1 MVGDVLVIR
10 KDKHKFADGSYK
22 TQIRVT
28 EGYRDSVTGN
38 PKQKTIKS
46 FGYLEDQVDPVSFM
60 EKVKEFDL
68 NFKRDKKVV
77 VYETKTKPFYED
89 DSSDLRNFGYRFI
102 ETIYD
107 YLEIDKVLNNIEY
120 KGSHLLSEIFKF
132 LVIQRIMNPDSKR
145 ATYQQINDFYLKNYS
160 FGLAELY
167 RSLDFFAENS
177 DKIQAHLN
185 EIIKSKIGRN
195 TAEFLIPRTSFFKRI
210 TKMKMNMKRFY
221 H

>member
-1 MVGDVLVIR
+1 
-10 KDKHKFADGSYK
+10 
-22 TQIRVT
+22 
-28 EGYRDSVTGN
+28 
-38 PKQKTIKS
+38 
-46 FGYLEDQVDPVSFM
+46 M

-89 DSSDLRNFGYRFI
+89 DSSDLRNFGYRFIETIYENGGDAGSYGNGYRFI

-195 TAEFLIPRTSFFKRI
+195 AAEFMIPRTSFFKRI